1 MVVAVLALHS
11 VKVDAAA
18 MHTAGRSRL
27 EPAHPQS
34 QLLEIFSQGT
44 AGQCRIGTALI
55 GDLSHVNSAVQI
67 RSGGDD
73 HCRDGILCA
82 QGCDHT
88 GDSVVFGLDLS
99 DLRLFDLQEWRFFA
113 DLFHVVVIADTVCLH
128 PKAVD
133 SRTFAP
139 VQHPAL
145 EKAGV
150 CRLSHFAAQCVD
162 LPDEMAFCRAAD
174 GRIAGHIGDLVERNG
189 KQHRAAAQTGRGKG
203 SLHAGMACADHGDII
218 SSHVIIFHRYH
229 LSFI

>member
-1 MVVAVLALHS
+1 M
-11 VKVDAAA
+11 
-18 MHTAGRSRL
+18 
-27 EPAHPQS
+27 
-34 QLLEIFSQGT
+34 
-44 AGQCRIGTALI
+44 
-55 GDLSHVNSAVQI
+55 NSAVQI

-174 GRIAGHIGDLVERNG
+174 GRIAGILAIWSREMVNSTVRPA
-189 KQHRAAAQTGRGKG
+189 RRRGKG

>member
-1 MVVAVLALHS
+1 
-11 VKVDAAA
+11 

-34 QLLEIFSQGT
+34 QFLEIFSQGT

-73 HCRDGILCA
+73 HSRDGILCA

-88 GDSVVFGLDLS
+88 GDSVVFGLDLG
-99 DLRLFDLQEWRFFA
+99 DLRLFDLQERRFFA

-139 VQHPAL
+139 V
-145 EKAGV
+145 
-150 CRLSHFAAQCVD
+150 
-162 LPDEMAFCRAAD
+162 
-174 GRIAGHIGDLVERNG
+174 LVERNG
-189 KQHRAAAQTGRGKG
+189 KQHRAAAQTGRGKS